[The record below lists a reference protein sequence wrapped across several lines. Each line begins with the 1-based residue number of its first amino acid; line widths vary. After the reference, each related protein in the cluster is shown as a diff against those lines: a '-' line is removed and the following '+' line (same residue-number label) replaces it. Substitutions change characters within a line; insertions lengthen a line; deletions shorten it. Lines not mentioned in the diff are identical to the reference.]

1 MAKYIIS
8 KRMKNFISFTY
19 FQGILIVIIFPILSY
34 IIVSDQIYLPPMEII
49 PHAIISGGTSIFAYL
64 LMYYGL
70 TKYDASSAAPI
81 VSVKPIFVIPLSYI
95 FLKEFYGL
103 DVILWILI
111 AVGGAIMT
119 SWDEKI
125 KTRQLLSLKNKA
137 LWIFLAAAFLYA
149 SGNVAVKPA
158 MKLVSNYN
166 FLIWREF
173 AWFGV
178 LLVLMPLIFHRGE
191 RKILRTQWRG
201 ALGTLLMAVLIQY
214 FGYILL
220 FYSLGFSVQLT
231 EGLMASGGLFAVII
245 GFLLSKTSRIF
256 LEKHSSNIYLVR
268 MIGALLILFAVFEL
282 SYA

>member
-1 MAKYIIS
+1 
-8 KRMKNFISFTY
+8 
-19 FQGILIVIIFPILSY
+19 
-34 IIVSDQIYLPPMEII
+34 
-49 PHAIISGGTSIFAYL
+49 
-64 LMYYGL
+64 
-70 TKYDASSAAPI
+70 
-81 VSVKPIFVIPLSYI
+81 
-95 FLKEFYGL
+95 
-103 DVILWILI
+103 
-111 AVGGAIMT
+111 MT

-178 LLVLMPLIFHRGE
+178 LLVLMPLIFHGGE

-201 ALGTLLMAVLIQY
+201 ALGTLLIAVLIQY
-214 FGYILL
+214 FGYVLL

-245 GFLLSKTSRIF
+245 GFVLLF
-256 LEKHSSNIYLVR
+256 FPGIYLACKLAFTPYLVVDR
-268 MIGALLILFAVFEL
+268 KMQVIEAVKESWYLTKGHGWKVFLIGLLGFPIGIAGLICFGVGIIISIMWISLALASLYHSVSL
-282 SYA
+282 SGQSSG